1 MKSLKF
7 IFLRLVVFFV
17 LEELDS
23 NSDIHA
29 ST

>member
-23 NSDIHA
+23 NNDIHA